1 MSLFAMNIRSVRKQ
15 LRQSRFFS
23 RLYYAFGLDALP
35 VLLQFPSYRRS
46 QNMAIDKYAS
56 ADQPS
61 LYRLGYGLA
70 GDGLGCD

>member
-1 MSLFAMNIRSVRKQ
+1 MSLFAMNILSLRKQ

-35 VLLQFPSYRRS
+35 VLWQFPSYRRS

-56 ADQPS
+56 EGQPS
-61 LYRLGYGLA
+61 LYRLGYGI
-70 GDGLGCD
+70 DGEGMGCD